1 MQDNLDVLKTEIQDY
16 LDHSG
21 FTTFL
26 GHSRAYD
33 EDRLVWWDVD
43 KSPDYAAF
51 LKTAES
57 VGIRLIVFHTRELS
71 EQMLDEAFEELER
84 SGADREHRRTFKKRF
99 EELRHYEGFTCVVE
113 LSYTHDSQIY
123 LFELKTEWF
132 TEFSDMVD
140 DLIVNVDPFGG
151 EEDDSSLGGY
161 YSQN

>member
-16 LDHSG
+16 LDQSG
-21 FTTFL
+21 FTTFP

-33 EDRLVWWDVD
+33 EDRLVWWDVE
-43 KSPDYAAF
+43 KVPDYAAF
-51 LKTAES
+51 LKTAEG
-57 VGIRLIVFHTRELS
+57 VGIRLIVFHTRELT
-71 EQMLDEAFEELER
+71 EQMLDEAFEELEQ
-84 SGADREHRRTFKKRF
+84 SSADRAFKKRF

-113 LSYTHDSQIY
+113 LSYTHESQIY

-140 DLIVNVDPFGG
+140 DLIATSDPFGGG